1 MLLHLS
7 GPGSC
12 WKLCLCETGFA
23 DIVIHSV
30 FAWNEQ
36 GTSGQMMTGAMAR
49 ALWEEGMLISVWI
62 NVSERL
68 RAGFL
73 LFVTGVGCHS
83 LFQGIFP
90 TWGLNP
96 GFLHCRQ
103 ILYHLSHQG
112 SPFVTRIAKKSQLDC
127 SLEPKTPVKQEDP
140 GACSVPLFQG
150 WASSADTR
158 RSSTAV
164 SRKHASLWAAQAASV
179 PIRSLVV
186 SKKKEERDLV
196 LLPYAWWFRF
206 ECHRGTGSV
215 ASGKNMLVS
224 RKQQG
229 LEPVLDDLYLLCEL
243 LRFLYSPGSLFPTS
257 VI

>member
-12 WKLCLCETGFA
+12 WRLCLWETGFA
-23 DIVIHSV
+23 AIVIHSV

-36 GTSGQMMTGAMAR
+36 GTSGQMMTGAMAW

-164 SRKHASLWAAQAASV
+164 SRKHASLWAAQQHLSPSEASSSQKKKKKGERLISS
-179 PIRSLVV
+179 PICLVV
-186 SKKKEERDLV
+186 QVWMSQGHWECGFWEE
-196 LLPYAWWFRF
+196 YA
-206 ECHRGTGSV
+206 C
-215 ASGKNMLVS
+215 L
-224 RKQQG
+224 
-229 LEPVLDDLYLLCEL
+229 
-243 LRFLYSPGSLFPTS
+243 
-257 VI
+257 